1 MFIKNGQNQKGTK
14 KRGILKDAPL
24 VFLIFDVLSVHF
36 SHVSDEVKHFV

>member
-1 MFIKNGQNQKGTK
+1 MKREQK
-14 KRGILKDAPL
+14 RVILRDAPL